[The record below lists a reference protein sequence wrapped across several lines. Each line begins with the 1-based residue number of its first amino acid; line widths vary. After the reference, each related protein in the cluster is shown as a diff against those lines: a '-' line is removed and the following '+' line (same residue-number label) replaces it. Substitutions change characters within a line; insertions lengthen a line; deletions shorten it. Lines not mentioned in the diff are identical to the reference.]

1 MCALRYLSPRRRS
14 KKRNGRYW
22 KSLYSILPSDGYPN
36 PKTQP
41 FCYPNPTWTQKLKP
55 DQSPKLDI
63 QNPKTETQKPGPI
76 TNLTRNLA
84 HKSRFVRSIA
94 VPRAPSV
101 TTFWV
106 DWNTHTHFLVIWKV
120 NPRTTWGIANGLKR
134 FWGWRNVVPRG
145 EKNVYLL
152 NWIYILCKKQKLCW
166 YFWKKLVLETWKM
179 AIFSA
184 HLFFL
189 YITTM
194 MKHIAK
200 WDTITE
206 ATKT

>member
-36 PKTQP
+36 PKNQP
-41 FCYPNPTWTQKLKP
+41 FCYPKPTWTQKLKP

-145 EKNVYLL
+145 EKNVCLL
-152 NWIYILCKKQKLCW
+152 NWIYILCKK
-166 YFWKKLVLETWKM
+166 
-179 AIFSA
+179 
-184 HLFFL
+184 
-189 YITTM
+189 
-194 MKHIAK
+194 
-200 WDTITE
+200 
-206 ATKT
+206 